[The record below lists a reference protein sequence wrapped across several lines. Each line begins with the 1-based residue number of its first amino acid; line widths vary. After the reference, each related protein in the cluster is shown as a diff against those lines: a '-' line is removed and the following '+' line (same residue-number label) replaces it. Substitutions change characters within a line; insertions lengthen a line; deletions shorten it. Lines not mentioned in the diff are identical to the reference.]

1 MIFRFKNNFS
11 VYLHDTSNPA
21 LFSANDRL
29 ASHGCVRVQ
38 RPYDLAVFWLEDKD
52 EVLLDKIKYSF
63 TFDWP
68 VPVKSNNGDEGENET
83 VPTVKVDKTRLLR
96 TVTIK
101 PQVPLY
107 IIYYTLFNTADG
119 QLQSYPD
126 IYGYDKALY
135 EVLKLYL

>member
-38 RPYDLAVFWLEDKD
+38 RPYDLAVFLLEDKD

-68 VPVKSNNGDEGENET
+68 VPVKSNNGDE
-83 VPTVKVDKTRLLR
+83 VKK
-96 TVTIK
+96 
-101 PQVPLY
+101 
-107 IIYYTLFNTADG
+107 
-119 QLQSYPD
+119 
-126 IYGYDKALY
+126 
-135 EVLKLYL
+135 KLCLP

>member
-1 MIFRFKNNFS
+1 MIVRCHLLLS
-11 VYLHDTSNPA
+11 LLMARTHHD
-21 LFSANDRL
+21 LRY
-29 ASHGCVRVQ
+29 GRG
-38 RPYDLAVFWLEDKD
+38 
-52 EVLLDKIKYSF
+52 LLDKIKYSF